1 VEDEETAGLQRA
13 GIESGA
19 NLKLV
24 VVWAKTVFMVCIS
37 YWADLVWRD
46 EKVMG

>member
-1 VEDEETAGLQRA
+1 MGEETAGLQHA

-19 NLKLV
+19 NLKQV
-24 VVWAKTVFMVCIS
+24 VVWAKTVFMVS
-37 YWADLVWRD
+37 LSFWADLVWRD